1 MNYLG
6 RAELPQQDLSKF
18 QQTQKSISF
27 YTLIQ
32 GNILGQWLTHYLV
45 AHAGGNIVIFNR
57 FPNPLALCFSPPQ
70 GKQRQKHGEV

>member
-45 AHAGGNIVIFNR
+45 AHAGGNIVIFN
-57 FPNPLALCFSPPQ
+57 S
-70 GKQRQKHGEV
+70 